1 MCYKMKYT
9 CEVIQDLLPLYKD
22 EVCSDESKKIVE
34 EHLKECNECSKLMK
48 QLNNYEV
55 DNILEKE
62 KESVL
67 KTHEKKTVRKTY
79 MVGMVTAGILTI
91 PVIVCLICNL
101 AIGHALDWFFIVL
114 TAILVTASIIVVPFI
129 VDKKKLL
136 WTILSFTTSLVLLLL
151 TCCIYTKGKWF
162 FVASSACILGISIIF
177 SPYIFKNINLPRR
190 LSNNIGLIS
199 LAWDTLWL
207 YLLLIMCGIFNN
219 VGLHYWRDS
228 MSITTYLVML
238 VWIIFLIIRYTRVT
252 PLFKTGVIISIIGI
266 WSGLSNDVMNLLLST
281 SSCDGLG
288 NVDFSQGFYSNN
300 LEVFNAN
307 ILCSI
312 IVISLVVGIIFII
325 ASIIFKKK
333 RK

>member
-1 MCYKMKYT
+1 MKYN

-48 QLNNYEV
+48 KLNNYEV
-55 DNILEKE
+55 DNILEEE

-67 KTHEKKTVRKTY
+67 RTHEKKTVRKTY

-91 PVIVCLICNL
+91 PIIVCLICNL

-114 TAILVTASIIVVPFI
+114 TSILVTASIIVVPFI

-151 TCCIYTKGKWF
+151 TCCVYTKGKWF

-177 SPYIFKNINLPRR
+177 SPYVFKNINLPRK

-199 LAWDTLWL
+199 LTWDTLWL
-207 YLLLIMCGIFNN
+207 YILLIMCGIFNN
-219 VGLHYWRDS
+219 VGSHYWRNS
-228 MSITTYLVML
+228 MSIATYLVVL
-238 VWIIFLIIRYTRVT
+238 VWIVFCIIRYIRVT

-266 WSGLSNDVMNLLLST
+266 WTGIANDVMNLLLST
-281 SSCDGLG
+281 PGYNGLG
-288 NVDFSQGFYSNN
+288 KVDFSQGFYSNN
-300 LEVFNAN
+300 QDIFNAN

-312 IVISLVVGIIFII
+312 IVISVVVGIIFII
-325 ASIIFKKK
+325 TSVILKKK